1 MNNKKVNTKIVKKAG
16 FNNPATPDIT
26 DNKNK

>member
-1 MNNKKVNTKIVKKAG
+1 MNNKKENTKITTNCGCK
-16 FNNPATPDIT
+16 NPATPDIT